1 MSLFFKI
8 PFDKKQIEL
17 AIESLELQTSAEL
30 RVYIERKKKN
40 QHFSAFE
47 QGLNYFNQL
56 EMFKTEAKNG
66 VLIYIAYKDQQCAII
81 GDQGIHQYVTEQFWQ
96 QQNDLM
102 ISYFKQK
109 KYNEGLIKIIANI
122 GKELAHYFPYQTNDK
137 NELDN
142 EVIIK

>member
-47 QGLNYFNQL
+47 QGLDYFNQL

-96 QQNDLM
+96 QQNRLM
-102 ISYFKQK
+102 IDYFKQK
-109 KYNEGLIKIIANI
+109 KYNEGLINIIANI
-122 GKELAHYFPYQTNDK
+122 SKELARYFPYQENDK